1 MAQHQSLSVADAARL
16 FEGLTGGLPQSAKE
30 LKDGYRAW
38 MKAHHPDITRQDDP
52 LSLEAVQWMNA
63 AYDVLRAQDW
73 TKTRREP
80 NHTKTTT
87 DAKAEWTDVGGSS
100 RTYSDFD
107 DESRWREEQL
117 KRWREQ
123 QEKKRREK
131 EEEHRRWGEAIKRC
145 NEALK
150 KRPVWQK
157 ILWGTGDSLSSQD
170 DGLRY
175 PGFWWCFY
183 NLFILMFGTAC
194 SIAIVTGI
202 LLCVIASFLG
212 PLQIGGSVVA
222 AISIGGTLMIFM
234 GIALTYVCVVSW
246 KGLCWI
252 LSRLFRRK
260 AHPPKRII
268 PFAGRIIWKTPVV
281 AVALLLGSFGA
292 SQVGWSGT
300 ELVVNSPLMGPLE
313 DFVTGIIFAISA
325 AMAVGPLLLVH
336 RIAKPA
342 LALMVPILLY
352 SAVVTG
358 AWNGFASDFD
368 ATRVQ
373 AIRYHYANA
382 YALEHMSPR
391 GRFRSCED
399 TQIEL
404 TDDAKAVCAHAL
416 NVGPGER
423 IPGSEHRC
431 GLLGMSA
438 CFNTAEEK

>member
-1 MAQHQSLSVADAARL
+1 VAGATRKGATR
-16 FEGLTGGLPQSAKE
+16 ERRRTSA
-30 LKDGYRAW
+30 
-38 MKAHHPDITRQDDP
+38 
-52 LSLEAVQWMNA
+52 
-63 AYDVLRAQDW
+63 
-73 TKTRREP
+73 
-80 NHTKTTT
+80 
-87 DAKAEWTDVGGSS
+87 VG
-100 RTYSDFD
+100 
-107 DESRWREEQL
+107 
-117 KRWREQ
+117 
-123 QEKKRREK
+123 
-131 EEEHRRWGEAIKRC
+131 GEAIKRR

-157 ILWGTGDSLSSQD
+157 ILWGTGDSLSSDD

-183 NLFILMFGTAC
+183 NLFIIMFGMAC

-202 LLCVIASFLG
+202 LLCVISGFLG

-222 AISIGGTLMIFM
+222 AISIGGTLIIFM

-252 LSRLFRRK
+252 LSRLFRRN
-260 AHPPKRII
+260 ASPKKIMPLVWRIV
-268 PFAGRIIWKTPVV
+268 WKSPVV
-281 AVALLLGSFGA
+281 AVALLVGSLGA
-292 SQVGWSGT
+292 SQVGWSGM

-313 DFVTGIIFAISA
+313 DFVTGIIFVISA
-325 AMAVGPLLLVH
+325 AMTIGPLVLVH

-342 LALMVPILLY
+342 LLLMVPILLY
-352 SAVVTG
+352 SAAVPG

-404 TDDAKAVCAHAL
+404 TDDAKAVCAHAF

-431 GLLGMSA
+431 GLLGMFG
-438 CFNTAEEK
+438 CFNTAPEK